1 MGKTFRR
8 HDEDE
13 DDYDYRHSSKKQ
25 RKIARIQ
32 ENRRI
37 VEKLYR
43 DPLAD
48 LENNEKKGAS

>member
-8 HDEDE
+8 HDED
-13 DDYDYRHSSKKQ
+13 DYDYRHDSKKQ

-32 ENRRI
+32 ENRRM

-48 LENNEKKGAS
+48 LEDIEKKRAS

>member
-32 ENRRI
+32 ENRRMI
-37 VEKLYR
+37 EKLYR

-48 LENNEKKGAS
+48 LEDIEKKRAS